1 MNDSTNFKPRQ
12 GYVEQGVATIHH
24 FYISGPIET
33 PDKYIEWFQIM
44 RQAGQMDAIYLHLNS
59 GGGNAFTTVQFM
71 RALNETNA
79 RVITSAEGLVASA
92 ATMLFLCG
100 DQCEVSDHSAFM
112 FHTFSSASF
121 GKQHEMQAQ
130 VLLEKNWGTKLI
142 NQVYKNFLTEVEIE
156 KLIDGKDFW
165 MESDEVIKRLN
176 KRKELEEQEK
186 ASKPAT
192 KRRTRKKKN
201 V

>member
-1 MNDSTNFKPRQ
+1 MSDSINYKPKQ
-12 GYVEQGVATIHH
+12 GYLEQGVSTIHH

-44 RQAGQMDAIYLHLNS
+44 RQAGNMDAIYLHLNS
-59 GGGNAFTTVQFM
+59 GGGNAWTTVQFM

-79 RVITSAEGLVASA
+79 RVITSAEGIVASA

-112 FHTFSSASF
+112 FHTFSSSSF

-130 VLLEKNWGTKLI
+130 VLLEKDWGKKLI
-142 NQVYKNFLTEVEIE
+142 NQVYKNFLTEDEITA
-156 KLIDGKDFW
+156 LINGQDFW
-165 MESDEVIKRLN
+165 MQSEEVVKRLN
-176 KRKELEEQEK
+176 NRKEAEEAEK
-186 ASKPAT
+186 NKP
-192 KRRTRKKKN
+192 KRRWTRKKKN

>member
-1 MNDSTNFKPRQ
+1 MSDSTNFKPKQ
-12 GYVEQGVATIHH
+12 GYLEQGVATIHH
-24 FYISGPIET
+24 FYISGPIEG
-33 PDKYIEWFQIM
+33 PEKYIEWFQIM

-59 GGGNAFTTVQFM
+59 GGGNAWTTVQFM

-79 RVITSAEGLVASA
+79 RVITSAEGIVASA

-130 VLLEKNWGTKLI
+130 VLLEKDWGRKLI
-142 NQVYKNFLTEVEIE
+142 SQVYKNFLTDEEIE
-156 KLIDGKDFW
+156 NLINGQDFW
-165 MESDEVIKRLN
+165 MQSDEVIQRLN
-176 KRKELEEQEK
+176 KRKEIEEAGK
-186 ASKPAT
+186 NKPAP
-192 KRRTRKKKN
+192 KARRTRKKKN

>member
-1 MNDSTNFKPRQ
+1 MNDSTNFKPKQ
-12 GYVEQGVATIHH
+12 GYLEQGVATIHH
-24 FYISGPIET
+24 FYISGPIEG
-33 PDKYIEWFQIM
+33 PEKYIEWFQIM

-59 GGGNAFTTVQFM
+59 GGGNAWTTVQFM

-79 RVITSAEGLVASA
+79 RVITSAEGIVASA

-130 VLLEKNWGTKLI
+130 VLLEKDWGRKLI
-142 NQVYKNFLTEVEIE
+142 SQVYKNFLTDEEIE
-156 KLIDGKDFW
+156 NLINGQDFW
-165 MESDEVIKRLN
+165 MQSDEVIQRLN
-176 KRKELEEQEK
+176 KRKEIEEAGK
-186 ASKPAT
+186 NKPAP
-192 KRRTRKKKN
+192 KARRTRKKKN